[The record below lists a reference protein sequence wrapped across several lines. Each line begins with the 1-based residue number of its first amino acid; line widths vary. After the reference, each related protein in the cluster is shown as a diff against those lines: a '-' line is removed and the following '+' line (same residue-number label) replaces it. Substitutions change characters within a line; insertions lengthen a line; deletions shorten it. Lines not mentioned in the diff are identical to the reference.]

1 VAPALANALAVL
13 RGERITS
20 LPITKTVKV
29 SPVAGRRN
37 IREVSPASQSS
48 QPNPQPPQRKPAMP
62 DVNVTATENG
72 PYSIT
77 GPITIHDHDGRA
89 VELPD
94 GDSVAICRCGAS
106 GNKPFCDGSHVAID
120 FDGTLA
126 N

>member
-1 VAPALANALAVL
+1 VPTVAPALANALAVL

-20 LPITKTVKV
+20 LPITKTIKA
-29 SPVAGRRN
+29 SPLAGSRN
-37 IREVSPASQSS
+37 VQKAVPTRQT
-48 QPNPQPPQRKPAMP
+48 QPRQRKPAVP
-62 DVNVTATENG
+62 DVDVTTTENG

-89 VELPD
+89 VEVPD
-94 GDSVAICRCGAS
+94 GDSVSLCRCGGS
-106 GNKPFCDGSHVAID
+106 GNKPFCDGTHATID